1 MLPIPNILMKRSFYW
16 SLILVLLASWKS
28 DRPEIVANNVF
39 DHIRPAYE
47 LMEFIANSKFISNY
61 QLAHE
66 ELIKDLISRGIM
78 LFPVDEVDHTG
89 NQPGSSTFNQSNA
102 LRFISKDKK
111 YQIEILQPGDN
122 ENLFEH
128 WKQAYKALGVRSD
141 IQTYKGGSVY
151 LKVKTKEPSMLGA
164 LVYTGRNV
172 ISVKIPL
179 AFPIPDTYNELSEA
193 EQTIINEK
201 FKDLYRILEAIAKR
215 YVAPAEFVF
224 SPTHGANLT
233 QEQRLYGFIQ
243 FWTEVKYNFA
253 FFDQVPDLNWD
264 YVLAEY
270 LPLIEQSQSD
280 DEYYQQ
286 LKKICALLNDGHTN
300 IYPPSS
306 VNLNYSAPALQLIN
320 IRNKAVVENVSV
332 SLKEDIPIGS
342 EIISVDGMA
351 TDQYLQAKV
360 FPYISSSTDHI
371 RWDWGIKDLLTGKI
385 GTSTEIVIKTP
396 DARQKKFTLTRE
408 KSDGQIEWAEIR
420 LPRKMFE
427 FKRFED
433 DIAYVALN
441 NFRNEEIIENFRNHL
456 DTINT
461 CKGLIL
467 DLRANGGGNSQY
479 GYEILKHLTN
489 KPFLT
494 SKWRT
499 REHRAAFK
507 AWGKSLVTDYRSNA
521 LDTTTNDWQKTTVQ
535 YYHGDKWYIGEANTI
550 VPPQNKKA
558 DLPLVVLIGH
568 NTASAAEDFLIA
580 LDNLKIA
587 TTVGAKTFGSTGQPL
602 ELKLPGGGS
611 ARICTKRDEYPDGRQ
626 FVGIGIEPEIYVENT
641 INDFL
646 SRNDAMLIKG
656 IETVKKL
663 MNRI

>member
-1 MLPIPNILMKRSFYW
+1 MLLNLSKHAKRSFRW
-16 SLILVLLASWKS
+16 LLVLVLLVSWKS
-28 DRPEIVANNVF
+28 DKTGPKTNNLF

-47 LMEFIANSKFISNY
+47 LMEFIANSEFVSNY
-61 QLAHE
+61 QLAYK
-66 ELIKDLISRGIM
+66 ELIKDLNSRGIAM
-78 LFPVDEVDHTG
+78 SPLNEVDHSG
-89 NQPGSSTFNQSNA
+89 NQSSSSTFDQSPA
-102 LRFISKDKK
+102 LRFVSKEK
-111 YQIEILQPGDN
+111 YQLEILQPNGRED
-122 ENLFEH
+122 LFEH
-128 WKQAYKALGVRSD
+128 WKRAYKALGVRSD

-151 LKVKTKEPSMLGA
+151 LKVKMKEPSVLGT

-179 AFPIPDTYNELSEA
+179 TFPIPDTYNELSEA
-193 EQTIINEK
+193 EQTSINEK
-201 FKDLYRILEAIAKR
+201 FKDLYRILEAIAER
-215 YVAPAEFVF
+215 YVSPAEFVF
-224 SPTHGANLT
+224 YPTHGANLT
-233 QEQRLYGFIQ
+233 REQRLYGFIQ

-253 FFDQVPDLNWD
+253 FFDQVPDLDWD

-270 LPLIEQSQSD
+270 LPLIEQDQSN

-286 LKKICALLNDGHTN
+286 LTKICALLNDGHTN
-300 IYPPSS
+300 IYPPAS
-306 VNLNYSAPALQLIN
+306 VNSNYSNPALRLIN

-342 EIISVDGMA
+342 EIISVDEMA

-360 FPYISSSTDHI
+360 FPYISSSTEHI
-371 RWDWGIKDLLTGKI
+371 RWDWGIRDLLKGKI

-396 DARQKKFTLTRE
+396 GGEQKKFSLTIE
-408 KSDGQIEWAEIR
+408 KSDSQIEWAEIK
-420 LPRKMFE
+420 LPRKLFE
-427 FKRFED
+427 FKRLEN

-441 NFRNEEIIENFRNHL
+441 SFGNEQIIKNFRNHL

-461 CKGLIL
+461 CKGLII
-467 DLRANGGGNSQY
+467 DIRANGGGNSQY

-521 LDTTTNDWQKTTVQ
+521 QDTTTNDWQNTTVK
-535 YYHGDKWYIGEANTI
+535 YYQGEKWYVGEANTI
-550 VPPQNKKA
+550 VPPNNKKIA
-558 DLPLVVLIGH
+558 LPLVVLIGH

-587 TTVGAKTFGSTGQPL
+587 ATVGAKTFGSTGQPL

-611 ARICTKRDEYPDGRQ
+611 ARICTKRDEYPNGRQ

-641 INDFL
+641 IDDFL
-646 SRNDAMLIKG
+646 NGNDAILGEG